1 MISEDDWGPARKV
14 AEQFFTKIG
23 HLGQPNDAP
32 LWDGETVTAS
42 TPANLLHE
50 VAHFQIAPAW
60 RRFKPGYGLGIEP
73 EGVEHPQLATDI
85 RSAVEESLSSVLGV
99 LWQAHLDYEDWQ
111 GTAQSHGWNDGYH
124 NHRCED
130 VYDFLKAAEKKSLK
144 LIRLGLITLDGVP
157 RPVLAP
163 RWHVHESDIDSE

>member
-1 MISEDDWGPARKV
+1 VISEDDWGPARKV

-73 EGVEHPQLATDI
+73 EGVEHPQLATDM
-85 RSAVEESLSSVLGV
+85 RSALEESLASVLGI
-99 LWQAHLDYEDWQ
+99 LWQAHLGYEDWPD
-111 GTAQSHGWNDGYH
+111 TAKSHGWNDDACH
-124 NHRCED
+124 HRFD
-130 VYDFLKAAEKKSLK
+130 DIHDFLRAAEKKRLT
-144 LIRLGLITLDGVP
+144 LIRLGLITLDGTP
-157 RPVLAP
+157 KPVLAP
-163 RWHVHESDIDSE
+163 RWRVNESDIDSE